1 MKQKLRSPLKLVKAV
16 LNKALALAGLE
27 IQRSSFPLRDLS
39 VSSKVALSDRFKN
52 YHLGCGSLI
61 ADDFLNIDGNIESFS
76 KKIGVPVLIQGS
88 KSSYVLAHD
97 LRNGIPAANSTLQT
111 IYHSHFLEHLT
122 SEEGMA
128 FLYDCYRCLAEGGT
142 MRFAV
147 PDFELWCKNYVS
159 RKTDFFDWYRKTY
172 LETYLGS
179 WWKTR
184 HENAMVFSGMLFNW
198 GHKMGYDFQ
207 SLSARLAEI
216 GFVDITRMEWG
227 VSQRVQS
234 LCVLESIDSERRI
247 ESLVIEC
254 RKPASA

>member
-1 MKQKLRSPLKLVKAV
+1 MKEA
-16 LNKALALAGLE
+16 LNKVLALAGLE

-39 VSSKVALSDRFKN
+39 VSSKVALSERFKN
-52 YHLGCGSLI
+52 YHLGCGPLI

-97 LRNGIPAANSTLQT
+97 LRNGIPASNSTLQT
-111 IYHSHFLEHLT
+111 IYHYHFLEHLT
-122 SEEGMA
+122 NEEGMA

-147 PDFELWCKNYVS
+147 PDFELWCKNYFS

-172 LETYLGS
+172 LGS
-179 WWKTR
+179 WWET
-184 HENAMVFSGMLFNW
+184 HQENAMVFSGMLFNW
-198 GHKMGYDFQ
+198 GHKMAYDFQ

-227 VSQRVQS
+227 VSHRVQG
-234 LCVLESIDSERRI
+234 LCVLESVDSERRI
-247 ESLVIEC
+247 ETLVIEC
-254 RKPASA
+254 RKPVSV